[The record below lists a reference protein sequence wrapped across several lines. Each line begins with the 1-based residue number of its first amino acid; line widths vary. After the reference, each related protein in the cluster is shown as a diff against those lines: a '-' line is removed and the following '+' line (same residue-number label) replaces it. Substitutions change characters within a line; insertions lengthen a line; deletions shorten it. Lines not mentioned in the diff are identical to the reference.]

1 MGLDDRQVP
10 PFILPLM
17 VSLGGLCLSRRSG
30 LSRGN
35 WKCVRRSL
43 FVLCVVVP
51 IHSFAQAQSPAG
63 NAVKAKRSSQKASTL
78 QDFSRHYD
86 AARTYQVSGDE
97 DRAASEYVA
106 FLAGVLGSTAGAYA
120 RLGNSDK
127 ATGLFD
133 EALRLAPTNSA
144 VRLDYARMRLRQG
157 DLSGTR
163 AMGEQVLKDDPE
175 NVRARAL
182 IGQALYSQGDY
193 KSAREPLEAA
203 TAAEPTF
210 DIAYLLGMTY
220 IKLNDLSRAR
230 LVFDDMVAAFGDT
243 ARLHIFFGMAY
254 REGELYDD
262 AILELK
268 KAISKDSTRRQA
280 HYFLALAY
288 LARDG
293 ESGFGPALAELQA
306 EVRVNPNDA
315 RTHYLLGYIAMK
327 QHNTH
332 EAEVELSRST
342 SLDPQN
348 PDPLL
353 YLGQLYADADRGA
366 EAEAAMRKAIAL
378 TKDEARNDFQI
389 SRAHYVL
396 GRILQSKGK
405 PEEGKKELLLSSDLR
420 QRSLANMRSQLA
432 APGSAKAVTDKKD
445 DFPGA
450 NLLQETESQV
460 GAPPAEPVSPE
471 QEKKVQAYL
480 DQLKPAIADAY
491 NNLGVILA
499 GKKEFGP
506 AADYFRKAGEWS
518 PSLETLDRNWG
529 MAAFYAAQY
538 QDAVPPLARQLQKQP
553 GDVRVRAALGLS
565 LFMVQ
570 NFSGTLDTLKPIQ
583 NEVDGDPGLAYAF
596 AVSLVKTGS
605 YDEGVRRLKSMEET
619 NPNSA
624 DLHMM
629 LGSAFADQH
638 EYDTALQEYRKS
650 LAIDP
655 NQAQTHYLAGL
666 ALIRNGHP
674 KDAVEELRAALTQ
687 NPSDVS
693 AKYHLAFALIQI
705 QQKEEAQS
713 LLRDVIQE
721 DPKRADAYYELGKLQ
736 LEQGDT
742 KGAVASLE
750 TGTKVGPD
758 ADYIHYQLAMAY
770 RRDSREEDAQRE
782 IKLYQTLK
790 NRQRGRGNAP
800 QSD

>member
-1 MGLDDRQVP
+1 MGSVCFSQTAVRAQNPKPQPQD
-10 PFILPLM
+10 
-17 VSLGGLCLSRRSG
+17 SL
-30 LSRGN
+30 
-35 WKCVRRSL
+35 
-43 FVLCVVVP
+43 
-51 IHSFAQAQSPAG
+51 
-63 NAVKAKRSSQKASTL
+63 QK
-78 QDFSRHYD
+78 HYD
-86 AARTYQVSGDE
+86 AARTFQLSGDQE
-97 DRAASEYVA
+97 RAAAEYSV
-106 FLAGVLGSTAGAYA
+106 FLSGALRSSAKASVELGDLN
-120 RLGNSDK
+120 R
-127 ATGLFD
+127 ATSLFD
-133 EALRLAPTNSA
+133 QALVVSPDDPDT
-144 VRLDYARMRLRQG
+144 RLDYAQLLIHQEKLPQARSSAEKVLASTP
-157 DLSGTR
+157 DNAR
-163 AMGEQVLKDDPE
+163 AHSLLGQVLFAQK
-175 NVRARAL
+175 
-182 IGQALYSQGDY
+182 DY
-193 KSAREPLEAA
+193 KGAREHLEIAVVAA
-203 TAAEPTF
+203 PAF
-210 DIAYLLGMTY
+210 DTAYLLGMTY
-220 IKLNDLSRAR
+220 IKLNDVSRAR
-230 LVFDDMVAAFGDT
+230 LVFDDMRTAFGDT
-243 ARLHIFFGMAY
+243 ARLNIYFGMAY

-268 KAISKDSTRRQA
+268 KAISKSSTIRQA

-288 LARDG
+288 LVRDG
-293 ESGFGPALAELQA
+293 ESGFAAAQAELQA
-306 EVRVNPNDA
+306 EVKVDPNDA

-332 EAEVELSRST
+332 EAEVELSRSI

-353 YLGQLYADADRGA
+353 YLGQLYADADRRA
-366 EAEAAMRKAIAL
+366 EAETAMRKAIAL

-396 GRILQSKGK
+396 GRILQNDGNQ
-405 PEEGKKELLLSSDLR
+405 EEGKKELLLSSDLR
-420 QRSLANMRSQLA
+420 QRSLAIMRSKLA
-432 APGSAKAVTDKKD
+432 ARESTKDVTDSKD
-445 DFPGA
+445 GFPGA
-450 NLLQETESQV
+450 NLLQDTESRI
-460 GAPPAEPVSPE
+460 GAPPLKPVSPE
-471 QEKKVQAYL
+471 QEKNVRAYI

-499 GKKEFGP
+499 GRKEFGP
-506 AADYFRKAGEWS
+506 AAEYFRKAGEWS
-518 PSLETLDRNWG
+518 PSLATLDHNWG

-538 QDAVPPLARQLQKQP
+538 QDAVPPLTRQLQKQP
-553 GDVRVRAALGLS
+553 GDVKVRAALGLS

-570 NFSGTLDTLKPIQ
+570 NFSGALDALKPIQ
-583 NEVDGDPGLAYAF
+583 SQVDGDPGLGYAF

-605 YDEGVRRLKSMEET
+605 YDEGVRRLKSMEQS

-674 KDAVEELRAALTQ
+674 QDAVEELRTALKL
-687 NPSDVS
+687 NPLDAS

-713 LLRDVIQE
+713 LLRNVIQQ

-750 TGTKVGPD
+750 TGTKVGPE

-770 RRDSREEDAQRE
+770 RRESREEDAQRE

>member
-1 MGLDDRQVP
+1 MFPCSCTSSYRGPAPSGSPKRHLSHS
-10 PFILPLM
+10 LPLFASSPYAFF
-17 VSLGGLCLSRRSG
+17 SLT
-30 LSRGN
+30 
-35 WKCVRRSL
+35 
-43 FVLCVVVP
+43 F
-51 IHSFAQAQSPAG
+51 FALASVCFSQTAIRAQ
-63 NAVKAKRSSQKASTL
+63 NAKPKP
-78 QDFSRHYD
+78 QDNFQQHYD
-86 AARTYQVSGDE
+86 AARTFQLSGDQQ
-97 DRAASEYVA
+97 RAAAEYSA
-106 FLAGVLGSTAGAYA
+106 FLAGALRTSA
-120 RLGNSDK
+120 K
-127 ATGLFD
+127 AAVAIGELDHAASLFD
-133 EALRLAPTNSA
+133 QALLIAP
-144 VRLDYARMRLRQG
+144 
-157 DLSGTR
+157 
-163 AMGEQVLKDDPE
+163 DDPE
-175 NVRARAL
+175 TRLDNAQLLIQQEKLSEARSSAEKVLASSPDNARANSL
-182 IGQALYSQGDY
+182 LGQVLFAQKDY
-193 KSAREPLEAA
+193 KGAREHLELAVVAA
-203 TAAEPTF
+203 PGF

-230 LVFDDMVAAFGDT
+230 LVFDDMRTAFGDT
-243 ARLHIFFGMAY
+243 ARLHIYFGMAY
-254 REGELYDD
+254 RKGEMYDD

-268 KAISKDSTRRQA
+268 KAISKNSTIRQA

-293 ESGFGPALAELQA
+293 ESGFAAALAELQA
-306 EVRVNPNDA
+306 EVKVDPNDA

-327 QHNTH
+327 QRNFH

-353 YLGQLYADADRGA
+353 YLGQLYADADRRA

-396 GRILQSKGK
+396 GRILQNAGK

-420 QRSLANMRSQLA
+420 QRSLANMRSQFA
-432 APGSAKAVTDKKD
+432 TPESAKDVTDKKD

-460 GAPPAEPVSPE
+460 GAPTVEPVSPE

-499 GKKEFGP
+499 GRKEFGP
-506 AADYFRKAGEWS
+506 AAEYFRKAGEWS
-518 PSLETLDRNWG
+518 PSLKTLDRNWG
-529 MAAFYAAQY
+529 MAAFYAARY
-538 QDAVPPLARQLQKQP
+538 QDAVPPLTRQLQKQP
-553 GDVRVRAALGLS
+553 DDVRVRAALGLS

-570 NFSGTLDTLKPIQ
+570 NFNGTLETLKPIQ
-583 NEVDGDPGLAYAF
+583 SQVDGDPGLAYAF

-605 YDEGVRRLKSMEET
+605 YDEGMRRLKSMEEA
-619 NPNSA
+619 NPKSA

-674 KDAVEELRAALTQ
+674 KDAVEDLRTALKL

-713 LLRDVIQE
+713 LLRDVIQQ

-736 LEQGDT
+736 LEEGDT
-742 KGAVASLE
+742 KGAVLSLE
-750 TGTKVGPD
+750 TGTKVGPE